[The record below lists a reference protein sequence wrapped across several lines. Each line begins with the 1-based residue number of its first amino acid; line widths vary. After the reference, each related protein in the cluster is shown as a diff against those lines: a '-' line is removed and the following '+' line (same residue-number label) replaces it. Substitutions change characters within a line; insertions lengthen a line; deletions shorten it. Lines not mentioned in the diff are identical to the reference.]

1 LLTDALAFG
10 AAIETRSEERMAMSV
25 RRGTRVL
32 ILMGCLGPALA
43 RAAETPAGRWI
54 AADAA
59 IYVEVSRPNLLIDT
73 AMRPQVQG
81 ALRVLP
87 PVQRYLESAPYR
99 TLRTVADLVAE
110 KLGTTLEEGLKRLT
124 AGGITL
130 AVEGAA
136 TQGGPPRVLLIVTP
150 DEAEFGGRAVE
161 ALVALARQDA
171 ANKGNP
177 DPVKSAEYRD
187 VRGYSLGKTVLAL
200 VEGSLVFAER
210 SETIKTVVDRARDG
224 MKEPGAIV
232 DDADWKARRARVRPD
247 TLAWGFARLE
257 KLRALDPKRFQLA
270 EKSPAQAMFLFGS
283 WLEALRTA
291 PWIEAALSAR
301 DERLAA
307 SVSLPAPTGGYRAP
321 LQGFVPSRD
330 AGAPALVSPPGTIAN
345 LSLWRDLSAIW
356 EARSELFTPEVQQGL
371 TKLDGFAGQFF
382 GGRDFGSGVL
392 GALGPRWRLVVA
404 HQDYEALSPRPDLKL
419 PGIAVIA
426 ELNPDDEEFS
436 ERLKVA
442 FQSFVGLVNLNTGQK
457 GQPPLELGSET
468 FEGTTISTARYMV
481 PKAEA
486 GDGAKEPVKTAV
498 HPRYNATPSIAQVGN
513 HFILSSSV
521 GLTRALIAAMKH
533 PGARADTAPT
543 LAVEADGPALARLV
557 TLNRQRLIMQNM
569 LDKGHDEAAA
579 EAEVD
584 GLGRLLKSLDKARLT
599 VEDRP
604 ETLRFD
610 LGLTLANPD

>member
-1 LLTDALAFG
+1 
-10 AAIETRSEERMAMSV
+10 MAMSV
-25 RRGTRVL
+25 RRGAGVL
-32 ILMGCLGPALA
+32 ILVGCLGPALA
-43 RAAETPAGRWI
+43 CAAEAPAGRWI

-59 IYVEVSRPNLLIDT
+59 IYVEVSRPNSLIDT

-81 ALRVLP
+81 ALRALP

-99 TLRTVADLVAE
+99 TLRTVAELVAE
-110 KLGTTLEEGLKRLT
+110 KLGTTPEEGLKRLT

-130 AVEGAA
+130 AVEGAGA
-136 TQGGPPRVLLIVTP
+136 QGGPPRILLIVTP

-187 VRGYSLGKTVLAL
+187 VRGYALGKTVLAV
-200 VEGSLVFAER
+200 VEGSLVFADR
-210 SETIKTVVDRARDG
+210 SETIKTIVDRARDG

-232 DDADWKARRARVRPD
+232 DDADWKARRARVAPD
-247 TLAWGFARLE
+247 SLAWGFARLE

-270 EKSPAQAMFLFGS
+270 EKSPAQATFLFGS
-283 WLEALRTA
+283 WLEALRTT
-291 PWIEAALSAR
+291 PWIEAALRAR

-307 SVSLPAPTGGYRAP
+307 SVTLPAPAGGYRAA
-321 LQGFVPSRD
+321 LQGFVPPRGG
-330 AGAPALVSPPGTIAN
+330 GAPALVSPPGTIAN

-392 GALGPRWRLVVA
+392 GALGPRWRLVIA

-426 ELNPDDEEFS
+426 ELNPDDDEFS

-486 GDGAKEPVKTAV
+486 GGDGAKEPMKTAV

-521 GLTRALIAAMKH
+521 GLTRALITAMKH
-533 PGARADTAPT
+533 PGGRADTDTAAT
-543 LAVEADGPALARLV
+543 LAAEADGPALARLV

-569 LDKGHDEAAA
+569 LDKGHDKAAA

-584 GLGRLLKSLDKARLT
+584 GLGRLLKSLGKARLT